1 MPGKHTYRSRAAER
15 ERGLQIG
22 PQEEEGEGGR
32 ERRREVDENVRA
44 RLVRAGFAKMKVGA
58 TACRSKSGLI
68 KTP

>member
-1 MPGKHTYRSRAAER
+1 MPSKHTYRSRAAER
-15 ERGLQIG
+15 ERGLQI
-22 PQEEEGEGGR
+22 ER
-32 ERRREVDENVRA
+32 ERERGGGEKGRREVDENVRA

>member
-22 PQEEEGEGGR
+22 PQGAEEGGR
-32 ERRREVDENVRA
+32 ERRKEIDENVRA